1 MEMIVTDIPEEKELM
16 FITAKSTGEEYGE
29 LNKTAKVDLDNG
41 DTNDFEI
48 RLPKSEWDRES
59 IGYKERVY
67 IPGTEYGGIVK
78 NIESISESNEVVFS
92 GQTWRGMLEYKV
104 VEPPLGEEHLILSG
118 ELNETLKTLIGDR
131 FEDLFAVSTENT
143 GVQVQNWSVD
153 RYVTLY
159 DAIMK
164 LLDQYG
170 YRLDIKYIQPEGL
183 EYGYVQIGAKEKK
196 ILNEE
201 YDQECSIN
209 LDIEDYRAGVNHL
222 VCAGEGENQ
231 DRTILHLYVQ
241 EDGTIGDEQY
251 YYGLDEVEAVY
262 IFTSADANQLRQDGT
277 KRLKDLQNYKKCQ
290 MTIEDADLE
299 IGDIV
304 AGYDEVTDTTV
315 MKPIKKK
322 ILKINDGQLTIDY
335 EVKGDD

>member
-1 MEMIVTDIPEEKELM
+1 M
-16 FITAKSTGEEYGE
+16 
-29 LNKTAKVDLDNG
+29 
-41 DTNDFEI
+41 
-48 RLPKSEWDRES
+48 
-59 IGYKERVY
+59 
-67 IPGTEYGGIVK
+67 
-78 NIESISESNEVVFS
+78 
-92 GQTWRGMLEYKV
+92 
-104 VEPPLGEEHLILSG
+104 
-118 ELNETLKTLIGDR
+118 
-131 FEDLFAVSTENT
+131 
-143 GVQVQNWSVD
+143 
-153 RYVTLY
+153 
-159 DAIMK
+159 
-164 LLDQYG
+164 
-170 YRLDIKYIQPEGL
+170 
-183 EYGYVQIGAKEKK
+183 QIGAKEKK

-251 YYGLDEVEAVY
+251 YYGLDEVAAVY

-290 MTIEDADLE
+290 MTIEDVDLE

-315 MKPIKKK
+315 MKPNKKK

>member
-1 MEMIVTDIPEEKELM
+1 
-16 FITAKSTGEEYGE
+16 
-29 LNKTAKVDLDNG
+29 
-41 DTNDFEI
+41 
-48 RLPKSEWDRES
+48 
-59 IGYKERVY
+59 
-67 IPGTEYGGIVK
+67 
-78 NIESISESNEVVFS
+78 
-92 GQTWRGMLEYKV
+92 MLEYKV
-104 VEPPLGEEHLILSG
+104 VEPPSGQEHLILSG

-131 FEDLFAVSTENT
+131 FEDLFKVSTEDT

-196 ILNEE
+196 ILDEE

-241 EDGTIGDEQY
+241 EDGTIGDQQY
-251 YYGLDEVEAVY
+251 YYGLDEVAAVY

-290 MTIEDADLE
+290 MTIEDVDLE

-322 ILKINDGQLTIDY
+322 ILKINDGQQTIDY